1 MEAMGRCKAP
11 EMTTRPR
18 CQVVRL
24 WPSRFCVEK
33 IEMFPSFEFE
43 SKTTWENQE
52 RANES
57 MSWSSAKST
66 RSLYRHAERATER
79 LCNHSILPA
88 NMIRSR
94 WRAGTRVACL
104 SRLRKSVGSHLDHS
118 SQLSY
123 QPRQYHDG
131 IQPVHWKRDTAILA
145 YTGQRYQQVDIFLH
159 TITSTLTSTSTL
171 QPVSVSGG
179 LVPSCT
185 SVSPVTI
192 VATQVDRVIAPAAS
206 RTLVPFCTA
215 YLYEYGTAAG
225 TTVSNA
231 ALCASKATPPHIA
244 AQWYSVTYAPTSTQ
258 SWCSIFSTVYQEQ
271 WYSGWS
277 MYTALTAVGTPA
289 VSVT

>member
-1 MEAMGRCKAP
+1 MFHLSNPEARRKSTNGER
-11 EMTTRPR
+11 ER
-18 CQVVRL
+18 VVAFGKFNSVTVSARRTCNRTSL
-24 WPSRFCVEK
+24 QPFNPACEHGP
-33 IEMFPSFEFE
+33 IEMA
-43 SKTTWENQE
+43 
-52 RANES
+52 R
-57 MSWSSAKST
+57 
-66 RSLYRHAERATER
+66 RHARSV
-79 LCNHSILPA
+79 SI
-88 NMIRSR
+88 SK
-94 WRAGTRVACL
+94 
-104 SRLRKSVGSHLDHS
+104 LRKSVGPHLDHS
-118 SQLSY
+118 SQLSD
-123 QPRQYHDG
+123 QSRQYHDG

-145 YTGQRYQQVDIFLH
+145 STGQRYQQVDIFLH
-159 TITSTLTSTSTL
+159 TITPTLTSTSTL

-225 TTVSNA
+225 ATVSNA
-231 ALCASKATPPHIA
+231 ALCASKATPPYIA
-244 AQWYSVTYAPTSTQ
+244 AQWYSVSYAPTSTQ